1 MKINMPGL
9 AGGNMRKNIL
19 LIIGLVF
26 VITGA
31 VMAYFANFPQADA
44 AGFAVTMFGAGLAT
58 AQVWNKRDKTKKT
71 WLALLSV
78 FLLGAG
84 AFLLGFGQFSQ
95 DTMVTVISAA
105 FGLAAIIG
113 SLIISV
119 VQTKEN

>member
-1 MKINMPGL
+1 
-9 AGGNMRKNIL
+9 MRKNIL

-26 VITGA
+26 VIAGA
-31 VMAYFANFPQADA
+31 AMAYFANFPQADA

-58 AQVWNKRDKTKKT
+58 AQIWNKRDKTKKT

-78 FLLGAG
+78 FL
-84 AFLLGFGQFSQ
+84 LLGFGQFSQ

-119 VQTKEN
+119 VQTKEKLIE